1 MFVYLCKK
9 IAIPGN
15 IRLKC
20 ISWNKNQGFIA
31 CGGEDGLLKVLKLET
46 QTDEAKIKGLAASN
60 NISVTQ
66 TLEGHSGFVQ
76 VVTWNEQYQK
86 LTTSDQ
92 NGLIIVWMLYRGS
105 WYEEMINN
113 RNKSVVRSMSW
124 NADGQK
130 ICIVYE
136 DGAVIVGSVDGNR
149 IWGKDLKGTHLC
161 HVAWSS
167 DSKIL
172 LFGMANGEIHIYDS
186 QGNFIVKMKLSCLV
200 NVTGAFSI
208 AGIHWYHGTQGYIEP
223 NCPCLAVCYD
233 NGRCQIMR
241 DENDYN
247 PVLIDAAINV
257 VCIQWNPNG
266 SVLAVAGFLKASQD
280 KDINVVQFYTPFGE
294 HLRTLK
300 VPGKQI
306 SSLSWEGGGL
316 KIALAVDHYI
326 YFANI
331 RPHYKWGYCSN
342 TVVYAYTRAD
352 RPECCVVFWDT
363 KNNEKYVKYVRSL
376 ISITTYGDFCVL
388 ATKADENQPQ
398 YVLVLCNSI
407 GTPMDPKY
415 IDIEPLFVTMTK
427 THVIAASREAFYVWQ
442 YRVAKKLTAMEINQ
456 LARTRKEGRERIYHI
471 DDTSS
476 GSGDGHLDYS
486 RAFEETRDP
495 ICAITASDK
504 ILLVGRESGIIQRYS
519 LPSVAVVQSYTL
531 DCRAYQLSLNC
542 NSSRLA
548 IIDLSGVL
556 TFLELDP
563 RAADGAGLREAGE
576 PLRLERKDVWDMKW
590 AKDNPDLFAM
600 MEKTRM
606 YVFRN
611 LDPEEPIQTS
621 GYICNFEDLEIK
633 SVLLDEILKN
643 PEHPN
648 KDYIINFEIRSLR
661 DSRAL
666 IEKVGIEESSQF
678 IEDNPHPRLWR
689 LLAEA
694 ALQKL
699 DLQTAEQAFVRCKD
713 YQGIKFVK
721 RLGNLQ
727 SESMKQAE
735 VAAYFSRFEEAER
748 MYLDMDR
755 RDLAIGLRIKLGDWF
770 RVLQLLRTGSGHSDD
785 VLLEQAHN
793 AIGDYFADRQKWLNA
808 VQYYVQGQ
816 NQERLA
822 ECYYMLEDYQG
833 LENLANS
840 LPENHKLLPDIA
852 YMFVRVGMCEQAVS
866 AFLKCN
872 RPKDAVDTCVHL
884 NQWNKAVELA
894 KNHNMKEIGSLLARY
909 ASHLLEKNKILD
921 AIELYRKANYFFEAA
936 KLMFK
941 IADEE
946 SKKRTKPLRVKK
958 LYVLSALLMEQCYEQ
973 MQNAQRG
980 KVKERS
986 SESASALAGLLEEDV
1001 LSSTNRFADNA
1012 WRGAEAYHFFILAQK
1027 QLYKGSADAALKTAL
1042 HLRDYEDIIPA
1053 VEIYSLLAL
1062 CACANRAF
1070 YTCSKAFVKLESL
1083 ETLKPEQRQ
1092 QYEDLALEIFTR
1104 YSPKYKK
1111 QPDLDDVLERARSDL
1126 AAALNDRGQVR
1137 YLRVEFAAAVR
1148 DFTAAIECQPA
1159 FEVPYY
1165 NRGLVRYRLG
1175 DFDEAM
1181 KDFRKVLELNPQFE
1195 DAALSLKQA
1204 ILDKEEKQKRGY

>member
-1 MFVYLCKK
+1 
-9 IAIPGN
+9 
-15 IRLKC
+15 
-20 ISWNKNQGFIA
+20 
-31 CGGEDGLLKVLKLET
+31 
-46 QTDEAKIKGLAASN
+46 
-60 NISVTQ
+60 
-66 TLEGHSGFVQ
+66 

-92 NGLIIVWMLYRGS
+92 NGLIIVWMMYRGS

-167 DSKIL
+167 NSKIL
-172 LFGMANGEIHIYDS
+172 LFGMSNGEIHIYDN
-186 QGNFIVKMKLSCLV
+186 QGNFI
-200 NVTGAFSI
+200 
-208 AGIHWYHGTQGYIEP
+208 
-223 NCPCLAVCYD
+223 
-233 NGRCQIMR
+233 
-241 DENDYN
+241 
-247 PVLIDAAINV
+247 
-257 VCIQWNPNG
+257 
-266 SVLAVAGFLKASQD
+266 
-280 KDINVVQFYTPFGE
+280 

-300 VPGKQI
+300 VPGKQV

-363 KNNEKYVKYVRSL
+363 KNNEKYVKYVKSL

-407 GTPMDPKY
+407 GTPLDPKY
-415 IDIEPLFVTMTK
+415 IDIEPLFVTMTR
-427 THVIAASREAFYVWQ
+427 THVIAASKVAFYVWQ

-471 DDTSS
+471 DDTFS
-476 GSGDGHLDYS
+476 GSGDTHLDYS
-486 RAFEETRDP
+486 KAFEGTRDP

-519 LPSVAVVQSYTL
+519 LPSVAVVQSYSL
-531 DCRAYQLSLNC
+531 DRRAYQLSLNC

-556 TFLELDP
+556 TFVELEA
-563 RAADGAGLREAGE
+563 RAADSAGQPEAGGQ
-576 PLRLERKDVWDMKW
+576 LRLERKDVWDMKW

-770 RVLQLLRTGSGHSDD
+770 RVLQLLKTGSGDADD
-785 VLLEQAHN
+785 ALLEQAHN

-936 KLMFK
+936 KLMFQ

-958 LYVLSALLMEQCYEQ
+958 LYVLSALLMEQCHEQ

-980 KVKERS
+980 KVKEKS

-1027 QLYKGSADAALKTAL
+1027 QLYKGSVDAALKTAL

-1053 VEIYSLLAL
+1053 IEIYSLLAL

-1070 YTCSKAFVKLESL
+1070 DTCSKAFVKLESL
-1083 ETLKPEQRQ
+1083 ETLQPEQRQ
-1092 QYEDLALEIFTR
+1092 QYEELALEIFTR
-1104 YSPKYKK
+1104 YRPKYNKTA
-1111 QPDLDDVLERARSDL
+1111 DLDDVLESGDGKLPVCVATGAPILEYQFWMCSVCKHCMK
-1126 AAALNDRGQVR
+1126 AKEAGH
-1137 YLRVEFAAAVR
+1137 
-1148 DFTAAIECQPA
+1148 
-1159 FEVPYY
+1159 Y
-1165 NRGLVRYRLG
+1165 NACPLCHST
-1175 DFDEAM
+1175 
-1181 KDFRKVLELNPQFE
+1181 RKIKKKKKSKTKTENPQ
-1195 DAALSLKQA
+1195 
-1204 ILDKEEKQKRGY
+1204 EKPLLLPFS

>member
-1 MFVYLCKK
+1 MFIYLCKK

-15 IRLKC
+15 TRLKC
-20 ISWNKNQGFIA
+20 ISWNKTQGFIA

-46 QTDEAKIKGLAASN
+46 QTDEAKIKGLAAPN

-149 IWGKDLKGTHLC
+149 IWGKDLKGSHLC

-172 LFGMANGEIHIYDS
+172 LFGMANGEIHIYDN
-186 QGNFIVKMKLSCLV
+186 QGNFIVKMRLSCLV
-200 NVTGAFSI
+200 NLTGAFSI
-208 AGIHWYHGTQGYIEP
+208 AGIQWYHGTQGYVEP

-247 PVLIDAAINV
+247 PVLIDTGINV
-257 VCIQWNPNG
+257 VCIQWNSNG
-266 SVLAVAGFLKASQD
+266 SVLAVAGSLKAPSQD
-280 KDINVVQFYTPFGE
+280 KDVSIVQFYTPFGE

-300 VPGKQI
+300 VPGKEI
-306 SSLSWEGGGL
+306 SSLAWEGNGL

-331 RPHYKWGYCSN
+331 RPRYKWGYCSN

-352 RPECCVVFWDT
+352 RPECSVVFWDT

-407 GTPMDPKY
+407 GTPLDPKY
-415 IDIEPLFVTMTK
+415 IDIEPWFVTMTK

-476 GSGDGHLDYS
+476 SGSGEGHLDYS
-486 RAFEETRDP
+486 RAFEATRDP

-504 ILLVGRESGIIQRYS
+504 ILLVGRASGIIQRYS
-519 LPSVAVVQSYTL
+519 LPSVALVQSYTL

-556 TFLELDP
+556 TLLDLDP
-563 RAADGAGLREAGE
+563 RAAGSAGQPEAGE
-576 PLRLERKDVWDMKW
+576 QLKLERKDVWDLKW

-770 RVLQLLRTGSGHSDD
+770 RVLQLLKTGSGDSDD
-785 VLLEQAHN
+785 ALLEQAHN

-958 LYVLSALLMEQCYEQ
+958 LYVLSALLMEQCHEQ

-980 KVKERS
+980 KVKEKS

-1027 QLYKGSADAALKTAL
+1027 QLYKGSVDAALKTAL

-1053 VEIYSLLAL
+1053 VDIYSLLAL

-1070 YTCSKAFVKLESL
+1070 DTCSKAFVKLESL

-1104 YSPKYKK
+1104 YKPKYNKK
-1111 QPDLDDVLERARSDL
+1111 TDLDDVLES
-1126 AAALNDRGQVR
+1126 
-1137 YLRVEFAAAVR
+1137 R
-1148 DFTAAIECQPA
+1148 DGKLPVCVATGAPILEYRFWMCSVCKHCMKANEAGH
-1159 FEVPYY
+1159 Y
-1165 NRGLVRYRLG
+1165 NACPLCHSTV
-1175 DFDEAM
+1175 
-1181 KDFRKVLELNPQFE
+1181 
-1195 DAALSLKQA
+1195 S
-1204 ILDKEEKQKRGY
+1204 

>member
-1 MFVYLCKK
+1 SFFQ

-15 IRLKC
+15 TRLKC
-20 ISWNKNQGFIA
+20 ISWNKDQGYIA
-31 CGGEDGLLKVLKLET
+31 CGGENGLLKVLKLET
-46 QTDEAKIKGLAASN
+46 QSDEAKIKGLAAPSN
-60 NISVTQ
+60 LSVNQ
-66 TLEGHSGFVQ
+66 TLEGHSGSVQ
-76 VVTWNEQYQK
+76 VVTWNEQYEK

-92 NGLIIVWMLYRGS
+92 NGLIIVWMLYKGA

-167 DSKIL
+167 DSQVL
-172 LFGMANGEIHIYDS
+172 LFGMANGEIHIYDN
-186 QGNFIVKMKLSCLV
+186 QGNFIVKMKMSCLV
-200 NVTGAFSI
+200 NLTGPFSI
-208 AGIHWYHGTQGYIEP
+208 AGIHWYHGTEGYVEP
-223 NCPCLAVCYD
+223 DCPCLAICYN

-241 DENDYN
+241 DENDHN
-247 PVLIDAAINV
+247 PVLIDAFMNV
-257 VCIQWNPNG
+257 VCIQWNHCG
-266 SVLAVAGFLKASQD
+266 SVLAVAGSQQANAQD
-280 KDINVVQFYTPFGE
+280 KDVNIVQFYTPFGE

-300 VPGKQI
+300 VPGKEI
-306 SSLSWEGGGL
+306 SALSWEGSGL
-316 KIALAVDHYI
+316 KIALAVDSYI

-331 RPHYKWGYCSN
+331 RPDYKWGYCSN
-342 TVVYAYTRAD
+342 TVVYAYTRPD
-352 RPECCVVFWDT
+352 RPEYCVVFWDT
-363 KNNEKYVKYVRSL
+363 KNNEQYVKYVKSL

-407 GTPMDPKY
+407 GTPLDPKY

-427 THVIAASREAFYVWQ
+427 THVIAASKEAFYVWQ

-456 LARTRKEGRERIYHI
+456 VARTRKEGRERIYHI
-471 DDTSS
+471 DDTPS
-476 GSGDGHLDYS
+476 GSADERLDYS
-486 RAFEETRDP
+486 RATEGTRDP

-504 ILLVGRESGIIQRYS
+504 MLLVGREFGTIQRYT
-519 LPSVAVVQSYTL
+519 LPSVSFVQKYSL
-531 DCRAYQLSLNC
+531 KCRVRQLSLNC
-542 NSSRLA
+542 DSSRVAILDLA
-548 IIDLSGVL
+548 GVL
-556 TFLELDP
+556 TFFELDT
-563 RAADGAGLREAGE
+563 RVTDSAGE
-576 PLRLERKDVWDMKW
+576 QVIGEQLKLERKDVWDMKW

-648 KDYIINFEIRSLR
+648 KKYVINFEIRSLR
-661 DSRAL
+661 DSRSL
-666 IEKVGIEESSQF
+666 IEKVGIAESSQF

-694 ALQKL
+694 ALEKL

-727 SESMKQAE
+727 SEAMKQAE

-755 RDLAIGLRIKLGDWF
+755 RDLAIGLRIKLGDWS
-770 RVLQLLRTGSGHSDD
+770 RVLQLLNTDSG
-785 VLLEQAHN
+785 LLREQAFN
-793 AIGDYFADRQKWLNA
+793 ALGDYFADRQKWLNA
-808 VQYYVQGQ
+808 VQHYEKGR

-833 LENLANS
+833 LENLTNS
-840 LPENHKLLPDIA
+840 LPENHQLLPDIA
-852 YMFVRVGMCEQAVS
+852 YMFVRVGMCEQAVA

-894 KNHNMKEIGSLLARY
+894 KDHNMKEIGSLLARY
-909 ASHLLEKNKILD
+909 ASHLLEKNKIFD

-946 SKKRTKPLRVKK
+946 AKKRTKPLRVKK
-958 LYVLSALLMEQCYEQ
+958 LYVLSALLIGQCHEQ
-973 MQNAQRG
+973 MQNTQKE
-980 KVKERS
+980 KVKGKN
-986 SESASALAGLLEEDV
+986 SESASALSGLLEEDV
-1001 LSSTNRFADNA
+1001 LSSTNRFVDNA
-1012 WRGAEAYHFFILAQK
+1012 WRGAEAYHFFILAQR
-1027 QLYKGSADAALKTAL
+1027 QLYKGAVDAALKTAF

-1062 CACANRAF
+1062 CACANGAF
-1070 YTCSKAFVKLESL
+1070 DICSKAFIKLESL

-1092 QYEDLALEIFTR
+1092 QYEELALEIFTR
-1104 YSPKYKK
+1104 HSPQYGKK
-1111 QPDLDDVLERARSDL
+1111 TDLDDILQSGDGKLPVCVATGEPILEYRFWMCSTCKHCMKTKEAR
-1126 AAALNDRGQVR
+1126 N
-1137 YLRVEFAAAVR
+1137 
-1148 DFTAAIECQPA
+1148 
-1159 FEVPYY
+1159 Y
-1165 NRGLVRYRLG
+1165 NFCPLCHTTL
-1175 DFDEAM
+1175 
-1181 KDFRKVLELNPQFE
+1181 
-1195 DAALSLKQA
+1195 
-1204 ILDKEEKQKRGY
+1204 

>member
-1 MFVYLCKK
+1 MFIYLCKK

-15 IRLKC
+15 VRLKC

-46 QTDEAKIKGLAASN
+46 QTDEAKIKGLAAPN

-149 IWGKDLKGTHLC
+149 IWGKDLKGTHLS

-167 DSKIL
+167 DSRIL
-172 LFGMANGEIHIYDS
+172 LFGMANGEIHIYDN

-200 NVTGAFSI
+200 NSSGAFSI

-247 PVLIDAAINV
+247 PILIDTGINV

-266 SVLAVAGFLKASQD
+266 SVLAVAGSLKAASQD
-280 KDINVVQFYTPFGE
+280 KDVNVVQFYTPFGE

-316 KIALAVDHYI
+316 KIALAVDYYI

-342 TVVYAYTRAD
+342 TVVYAYTRPD

-363 KNNEKYVKYVRSL
+363 KNNEKYVKYVKSL

-407 GTPMDPKY
+407 GTPLDPKY
-415 IDIEPLFVTMTK
+415 IDVEPLFVTMTK
-427 THVIAASREAFYVWQ
+427 THVIAASRQAFYVWQ

-456 LARTRKEGRERIYHI
+456 LTRTRKEGRERIYHI

-486 RAFEETRDP
+486 RAFEGTIDP

-504 ILLVGRESGIIQRYS
+504 ILLVGRESGTIQRYS

-531 DCRAYQLSLNC
+531 GCRAYQLCLNC

-556 TFLELDP
+556 TFLDLDV
-563 RAADGAGLREAGE
+563 RAADSTGQQEAGE
-576 PLRLERKDVWDMKW
+576 QLKLERRDVWDMKW

-666 IEKVGIEESSQF
+666 IEKVGIEESFQF

-699 DLQTAEQAFVRCKD
+699 DLQMAEQAFVRCKD

-770 RVLQLLRTGSGHSDD
+770 RVLQLLKTGSGDSDD
-785 VLLEQAHN
+785 ALLEQAHN

-822 ECYYMLEDYQG
+822 ECYYMLEDYRG

-872 RPKDAVDTCVHL
+872 QPKDAVDTCVHL

-921 AIELYRKANYFFEAA
+921 AIELYRKGNYFFEAA

-958 LYVLSALLMEQCYEQ
+958 LYVLSALLMEQCHEQ

-980 KVKERS
+980 KVKEKS

-1027 QLYKGSADAALKTAL
+1027 QLYKGSVDAALKTAL

-1062 CACANRAF
+1062 CACANREF
-1070 YTCSKAFVKLESL
+1070 DTCSKAFVKLESL

-1104 YSPKYKK
+1104 YSPKCNKK
-1111 QPDLDDVLERARSDL
+1111 PDLDAVLES
-1126 AAALNDRGQVR
+1126 
-1137 YLRVEFAAAVR
+1137 
-1148 DFTAAIECQPA
+1148 
-1159 FEVPYY
+1159 
-1165 NRGLVRYRLG
+1165 G
-1175 DFDEAM
+1175 DGKIPVCVATGAPILEYQFWMCSVCKHCMKTKEAEHY
-1181 KDFRKVLELNPQFE
+1181 KACPLCH
-1195 DAALSLKQA
+1195 STG
-1204 ILDKEEKQKRGY
+1204 I

>member
-1 MFVYLCKK
+1 MFIYLSKK

-15 IRLKC
+15 IRLRC
-20 ISWNKNQGFIA
+20 ISWNKDQGFIA
-31 CGGEDGLLKVLKLET
+31 CGGEEGLLKVLELEA
-46 QTDEAKIKGLAASN
+46 QADEAKLKGLAAPSN
-60 NISVTQ
+60 LSMNQ
-66 TLEGHSGFVQ
+66 TLEGHSGSVQ

-92 NGLIIVWMLYRGS
+92 NGLIIVWMLYKGA

-149 IWGKDLKGTHLC
+149 IWGKDLKGTQLS

-167 DSKIL
+167 DSKVL
-172 LFGMANGEIHIYDS
+172 LFGMANGEIHIYDN
-186 QGNFIVKMKLSCLV
+186 QGNFIMKMKLNCLV

-208 AGIHWYHGTQGYIEP
+208 AGIHWYHGAEGYIEP
-223 NCPCLAVCYD
+223 DCPCLAICFD

-241 DENDYN
+241 HENDPN
-247 PVLIDAAINV
+247 PVLIDTGMNV
-257 VCIQWNPNG
+257 VCIQWNHCG
-266 SVLAVAGFLKASQD
+266 SVLAVAGSQKTTTQE
-280 KDINVVQFYTPFGE
+280 KDINIVQFYTPFGE

-300 VPGKQI
+300 VPGKLV
-306 SSLSWEGGGL
+306 SALSWEGGGL
-316 KIALAVDHYI
+316 KIGLAVDSYI

-331 RPHYKWGYCSN
+331 RPDYKWGYCSN
-342 TVVYAYTRAD
+342 TVVYAYTRPD
-352 RPECCVVFWDT
+352 RPEYCIVFWDT

-376 ISITTYGDFCVL
+376 ISITTCGDFCIL
-388 ATKADENQPQ
+388 ATKADESQPQ

-407 GTPMDPKY
+407 GTPLDPKY
-415 IDIEPLFVTMTK
+415 IDIGPLFVTMTK
-427 THVIAASREAFYVWQ
+427 THVIAASKEAFYIWQ

-456 LARTRKEGRERIYHI
+456 VARTRKEGRERIYHI
-471 DDTSS
+471 DDTPS
-476 GSGDGHLDYS
+476 GAADGVLDYS
-486 RAFEETRDP
+486 KAIHGTRDP
-495 ICAITASDK
+495 ISAITASDK
-504 ILLVGRESGIIQRYS
+504 TLIVGRESGTIQRYS
-519 LPSVAVVQSYTL
+519 LPNVGLIQKYTL
-531 DCRAYQLSLNC
+531 NCRAYQLSLNC

-556 TFLELDP
+556 TFFDLDT
-563 RAADGAGLREAGE
+563 RVTDSSGQQIIGE
-576 PLRLERKDVWDMKW
+576 QLKLERKDVWDMKW

-633 SVLLDEILKN
+633 TVLLDEILKN

-666 IEKVGIEESSQF
+666 IEEVGIEESSQF

-699 DLQTAEQAFVRCKD
+699 DLPTAEQAFVRCKD

-735 VAAYFSRFEEAER
+735 VAAYFGRFEEAER

-770 RVLQLLRTGSGHSDD
+770 RVLQLLKTGSGDADD
-785 VLLEQAHN
+785 ALLEQAHN
-793 AIGDYFADRQKWLNA
+793 AIGDYFADRQKWINA
-808 VQYYVQGQ
+808 VQYYVQGR

-840 LPENHKLLPDIA
+840 LPENNKLLPDIA
-852 YMFVRVGMCEQAVS
+852 HMFVRVGMCDQAVC

-921 AIELYRKANYFFEAA
+921 AIELYRKANYFFDAA

-946 SKKRTKPLRVKK
+946 AKKRTKPLRVKK
-958 LYVLSALLMEQCYEQ
+958 LYVLAALLVEQYHEQ
-973 MQNAQRG
+973 VKNVQRG
-980 KVKERS
+980 KVKGKS
-986 SESASALAGLLEEDV
+986 SEATSALAGLLEEDV
-1001 LSSTNRFADNA
+1001 LSSASRFTDNA
-1012 WRGAEAYHFFILAQK
+1012 WRGAEAYHFFLLAQR
-1027 QLYKGSADAALKTAL
+1027 QLYEGYVDTAMKTAL

-1062 CACANRAF
+1062 CACGNRAF
-1070 YTCSKAFVKLESL
+1070 GICSKAFVKLESL
-1083 ETLKPEQRQ
+1083 ETLSPEQKQ
-1092 QYEDLALEIFTR
+1092 QYEDLALEIFTKHC
-1104 YSPKYKK
+1104 PKYSKK
-1111 QPDLDDVLERARSDL
+1111 SDLDGLLESSGEGKLPTCVATGRPITEYQFWMCNVCKHCVQAQEIS
-1126 AAALNDRGQVR
+1126 N
-1137 YLRVEFAAAVR
+1137 
-1148 DFTAAIECQPA
+1148 
-1159 FEVPYY
+1159 Y
-1165 NRGLVRYRLG
+1165 NFCPLCHGSVAYGITLMVQQLGYR
-1175 DFDEAM
+1175 
-1181 KDFRKVLELNPQFE
+1181 
-1195 DAALSLKQA
+1195 
-1204 ILDKEEKQKRGY
+1204 

>member
-1 MFVYLCKK
+1 MFIYLSKK

-15 IRLKC
+15 VRLRC
-20 ISWNKNQGFIA
+20 ISWNKDQGFIA

-46 QTDEAKIKGLAASN
+46 QTDEAKLKGLAAPSN
-60 NISVTQ
+60 LSMNQ
-66 TLEGHSGFVQ
+66 TLEGHSGSVQ

-92 NGLIIVWMLYRGS
+92 NGLIIVWMLYKGA

-149 IWGKDLKGTHLC
+149 IWGKDLKGSQLC

-172 LFGMANGEIHIYDS
+172 LFGMANGEIHIYDN
-186 QGNFIVKMKLSCLV
+186 QGNFIMKMKMNCLV

-208 AGIHWYHGTQGYIEP
+208 AGIHWYPGTEGYTEQD
-223 NCPCLAVCYD
+223 CPCLAICFD

-241 DENDYN
+241 HENDQN
-247 PVLIDAAINV
+247 PVLIDTGMNV
-257 VCIQWNPNG
+257 VSIQWNHCG
-266 SVLAVAGFLKASQD
+266 SVLAVAGFQKATTQD
-280 KDINVVQFYTPFGE
+280 KDVNLVQFYTPFGE

-300 VPGKQI
+300 VPGKQM
-306 SSLSWEGGGL
+306 SALSWEGGGL
-316 KIALAVDHYI
+316 KIGLAVDSFI

-331 RPHYKWGYCSN
+331 RPDYKWGYCSN
-342 TVVYAYTRAD
+342 TVVYAYTRPD
-352 RPECCVVFWDT
+352 RPEYCVVFWDT
-363 KNNEKYVKYVRSL
+363 KNNEKYVKYVKSL
-376 ISITTYGDFCVL
+376 ISITTCGDFCIL

-407 GTPMDPKY
+407 GTPLDPKY
-415 IDIEPLFVTMTK
+415 IDIGPLFVTMTK
-427 THVIAASREAFYVWQ
+427 THVIAASKEAFYIWQ

-456 LARTRKEGRERIYHI
+456 VARTRKEGRERIYHI
-471 DDTSS
+471 DDIPS
-476 GSGDGHLDYS
+476 GAADGVLDYS
-486 RAFEETRDP
+486 KAIQGTRDP

-504 ILLVGRESGIIQRYS
+504 TLIVGRESGTIQRYS
-519 LPSVAVVQSYTL
+519 LPNVGLLQKYVL
-531 DCRAYQLSLNC
+531 NCRAYQMSLNC

-556 TFLELDP
+556 TFFDLDT
-563 RAADGAGLREAGE
+563 RVTDSTGQQIVGE
-576 PLRLERKDVWDMKW
+576 QLKLERKDVWDMKW

-648 KDYIINFEIRSLR
+648 KEYIINFEIRSLR

-666 IEKVGIEESSQF
+666 IE
-678 IEDNPHPRLWR
+678 
-689 LLAEA
+689 
-694 ALQKL
+694 
-699 DLQTAEQAFVRCKD
+699 
-713 YQGIKFVK
+713 
-721 RLGNLQ
+721 
-727 SESMKQAE
+727 E
-735 VAAYFSRFEEAER
+735 VIRAGSG
-748 MYLDMDR
+748 
-755 RDLAIGLRIKLGDWF
+755 DLAIGLRIKLGDWF
-770 RVLQLLRTGSGHSDD
+770 RVLQLLKTGSGDADD
-785 VLLEQAHN
+785 TLLEQAHN
-793 AIGDYFADRQKWLNA
+793 AIGDYFADRQKWINA
-808 VQYYVQGQ
+808 VQYYVQGR

-840 LPENHKLLPDIA
+840 LPENNKLLPDIA
-852 YMFVRVGMCEQAVS
+852 HMFVRVGMCEQAVT

-921 AIELYRKANYFFEAA
+921 AIELYRKANYFFDAA

-946 SKKRTKPLRVKK
+946 AKKRTKPLRVKK
-958 LYVLSALLMEQCYEQ
+958 LYVLSALLVEQYHEQ
-973 MQNAQRG
+973 VKNAQRG
-980 KVKERS
+980 KVKGKS
-986 SESASALAGLLEEDV
+986 SEATSALAGLLEEDV
-1001 LSSTNRFADNA
+1001 LSSANRLTDNA
-1012 WRGAEAYHFFILAQK
+1012 WRGAEAYHFFILAQR
-1027 QLYKGSADAALKTAL
+1027 QLYEGYVDTAMKTAL

-1070 YTCSKAFVKLESL
+1070 GTCSKAFVKLESL
-1083 ETLKPEQRQ
+1083 ETLSPEQRQ
-1092 QYEDLALEIFTR
+1092 QYEDLALEIFTKHC
-1104 YSPKYKK
+1104 PKHTKK
-1111 QPDLDDVLERARSDL
+1111 SDLDGLLEGGEGKLPTCVATGRSITEYQFWMCNVCKHCVQ
-1126 AAALNDRGQVR
+1126 AQEISN
-1137 YLRVEFAAAVR
+1137 
-1148 DFTAAIECQPA
+1148 
-1159 FEVPYY
+1159 Y
-1165 NRGLVRYRLG
+1165 NFCPLCHSSVT
-1175 DFDEAM
+1175 
-1181 KDFRKVLELNPQFE
+1181 
-1195 DAALSLKQA
+1195 
-1204 ILDKEEKQKRGY
+1204 

>member
-1 MFVYLCKK
+1 MFIYLSKK

-15 IRLKC
+15 VRLRC
-20 ISWNKNQGFIA
+20 ISWNKDQGFIA

-46 QTDEAKIKGLAASN
+46 QTDEAKLKGLAAPSN
-60 NISVTQ
+60 LSMNQ
-66 TLEGHSGFVQ
+66 TLEGHSGSVQ

-92 NGLIIVWMLYRGS
+92 NGLIIVWMLYKGA

-149 IWGKDLKGTHLC
+149 IWGKDLKGIQLC

-167 DSKIL
+167 DSKTL
-172 LFGMANGEIHIYDS
+172 LFGMANGEIHIYDN
-186 QGNFIVKMKLSCLV
+186 QGNFIMKMKLNCLV

-208 AGIHWYHGTQGYIEP
+208 AGIHWYPGTEGYTEP
-223 NCPCLAVCYD
+223 DCPCLAICFD

-241 DENDYN
+241 HENDQN
-247 PVLIDAAINV
+247 PVLIDTGMNV
-257 VCIQWNPNG
+257 VSIQWNHCG
-266 SVLAVAGFLKASQD
+266 SVLAVAGFQKSSTQD
-280 KDINVVQFYTPFGE
+280 KDVNLVQFYTPFGE

-300 VPGKQI
+300 VPGKQM
-306 SSLSWEGGGL
+306 SALSWEGGGL
-316 KIALAVDHYI
+316 KIGLAVDSFI

-331 RPHYKWGYCSN
+331 RPDYKWGYCSN
-342 TVVYAYTRAD
+342 TVVYAYTRPD
-352 RPECCVVFWDT
+352 RPEYCVVFWDT
-363 KNNEKYVKYVRSL
+363 KNNEKYVKYVKSL
-376 ISITTYGDFCVL
+376 ISITTCGDFCIL

-398 YVLVLCNSI
+398 EEHETESIGATYVLVLCNSI
-407 GTPMDPKY
+407 GTPLDPKY
-415 IDIEPLFVTMTK
+415 IDIGPLFVTMTK
-427 THVIAASREAFYVWQ
+427 THVIAASKEAFYIWQ

-456 LARTRKEGRERIYHI
+456 VARTRKEGRERIYHI
-471 DDTSS
+471 DETPSGTS
-476 GSGDGHLDYS
+476 DGMLDYS
-486 RAFEETRDP
+486 KAIQVRDAFN
-495 ICAITASDK
+495 
-504 ILLVGRESGIIQRYS
+504 YS
-519 LPSVAVVQSYTL
+519 EQFALIF
-531 DCRAYQLSLNC
+531 
-542 NSSRLA
+542 RLA

-556 TFLELDP
+556 TFFDLDT
-563 RAADGAGLREAGE
+563 RVADSTGQQVVGE
-576 PLRLERKDVWDMKW
+576 RLKLERKDVWDMKW

-648 KDYIINFEIRSLR
+648 KEYIINFEIRSLR

-666 IEKVGIEESSQF
+666 IEEVGIEESSQF

-735 VAAYFSRFEEAER
+735 VAAYFGRFEEAER

-770 RVLQLLRTGSGHSDD
+770 RVLQLLKTGSGDADD
-785 VLLEQAHN
+785 TLLEQAHN
-793 AIGDYFADRQKWLNA
+793 AIGDYFADRQKWINA
-808 VQYYVQGQ
+808 VQYYVQGR

-840 LPENHKLLPDIA
+840 LPENNKLLPDIA
-852 YMFVRVGMCEQAVS
+852 HMFVRVGMCEQAVT

-894 KNHNMKEIGSLLARY
+894 KDHNMKEIGSLLARY

-921 AIELYRKANYFFEAA
+921 AIELYRKANYFFDAA

-941 IADEE
+941 VADEE
-946 SKKRTKPLRVKK
+946 AKKRTKPLRVKK
-958 LYVLSALLMEQCYEQ
+958 LYVLSALLVEQYHEQ
-973 MQNAQRG
+973 MKNAQRG
-980 KVKERS
+980 KVKGKS
-986 SESASALAGLLEEDV
+986 SEATSALAGLLEEDV
-1001 LSSTNRFADNA
+1001 LSTDNRLTDNA
-1012 WRGAEAYHFFILAQK
+1012 WRGAEAYHFFILAQR
-1027 QLYKGSADAALKTAL
+1027 QLYEGYVDPAMKTAL

-1062 CACANRAF
+1062 CACANKAF
-1070 YTCSKAFVKLESL
+1070 ATCSKAFVKLESL
-1083 ETLKPEQRQ
+1083 ETLSPEQRQ
-1092 QYEDLALEIFTR
+1092 QYEDLALEIFTKHC
-1104 YSPKYKK
+1104 PKHTKK
-1111 QPDLDDVLERARSDL
+1111 SDLDGLLEGGEGKLPTCVATGRPITDYQFWMCNVCKHCVQDQEIS
-1126 AAALNDRGQVR
+1126 N
-1137 YLRVEFAAAVR
+1137 
-1148 DFTAAIECQPA
+1148 
-1159 FEVPYY
+1159 Y
-1165 NRGLVRYRLG
+1165 NFCPLCHSSVT
-1175 DFDEAM
+1175 
-1181 KDFRKVLELNPQFE
+1181 
-1195 DAALSLKQA
+1195 
-1204 ILDKEEKQKRGY
+1204 

>member
-1 MFVYLCKK
+1 MFIYLCKK

-15 IRLKC
+15 VCLRC
-20 ISWNKNQGFIA
+20 ISWNKDQGFIA

-46 QTDEAKIKGLAASN
+46 QTDEAKIKGLAAPSN
-60 NISVTQ
+60 LSVNQ
-66 TLEGHSGFVQ
+66 TLEGHSGSVQ

-92 NGLIIVWMLYRGS
+92 NGLIIVWMLYKGA

-172 LFGMANGEIHIYDS
+172 LFGMANGEVHIYDN

-200 NVTGAFSI
+200 NLTGAFSI
-208 AGIHWYHGTQGYIEP
+208 AGIHWYHGTEGYIEP
-223 NCPCLAVCYD
+223 DCPCLAVCYD

-241 DENDYN
+241 DENDHN
-247 PVLIDAAINV
+247 PVLIDTGMNV
-257 VCIQWNPNG
+257 ICIQWNHCG
-266 SVLAVAGFLKASQD
+266 SVLAVAGSLKSTSQD
-280 KDINVVQFYTPFGE
+280 KDVNIVQFYTPFGE

-306 SSLSWEGGGL
+306 SALSWEGSGL
-316 KIALAVDHYI
+316 KIALAVDSYI

-331 RPHYKWGYCSN
+331 RPDYKWGYCSN
-342 TVVYAYTRAD
+342 TVVYAYTRPD
-352 RPECCVVFWDT
+352 RPEYCVVFWDT
-363 KNNEKYVKYVRSL
+363 KNNEKYVKYVKSL

-407 GTPMDPKY
+407 GTPLDPKY
-415 IDIEPLFVTMTK
+415 IDIGPLFVTMTK
-427 THVIAASREAFYVWQ
+427 THVIAASKEAFYIWQ

-456 LARTRKEGRERIYHI
+456 VARTRREGRERIYHI
-471 DDTSS
+471 DDTPS
-476 GSGDGHLDYS
+476 GSADGHLDYS
-486 RAFEETRDP
+486 RAIEGTRDP

-504 ILLVGRESGIIQRYS
+504 ILLVGRESGTIQRYS
-519 LPSVAVVQSYTL
+519 LPSVCLVQKYTL
-531 DCRAYQLSLNC
+531 NCRAHQLSLNC
-542 NSSRLA
+542 NSSRVA

-556 TFLELDP
+556 TFFDLDT
-563 RAADGAGLREAGE
+563 RGVDSTGQQVIGE
-576 PLRLERKDVWDMKW
+576 QLKLERKDVWDMKW
-590 AKDNPDLFAM
+590 ANDNPDLFAM

-633 SVLLDEILKN
+633 SILLDEILKN

-755 RDLAIGLRIKLGDWF
+755 RNLAIGLRMKLGDWF
-770 RVLQLLRTGSGHSDD
+770 RVLQLLKTGSGDADD
-785 VLLEQAHN
+785 ALLEQAYN

-808 VQYYVQGQ
+808 VQYYVQGR

-840 LPENHKLLPDIA
+840 LPENNKLLPDIA
-852 YMFVRVGMCEQAVS
+852 CMFVRVGMCEQAVS

-921 AIELYRKANYFFEAA
+921 AIELYRKANSFFEAA

-958 LYVLSALLMEQCYEQ
+958 LYVLSALLMEQCHEQ

-980 KVKERS
+980 KVKGKS
-986 SESASALAGLLEEDV
+986 SETASALSGLLEEDV
-1001 LSSTNRFADNA
+1001 LYSTNRFADNA
-1012 WRGAEAYHFFILAQK
+1012 WRGAEAYHFFILAQR
-1027 QLYKGSADAALKTAL
+1027 QLYKGSVDAALKTAL
-1042 HLRDYEDIIPA
+1042 HLRDYEDIIPT

-1070 YTCSKAFVKLESL
+1070 DICSRAFMKLESM
-1083 ETLKPEQRQ
+1083 ETLRPEQRQ

-1104 YSPKYKK
+1104 HCPKYNKK
-1111 QPDLDDVLERARSDL
+1111 SDLDDVLESGGGKLPVCVATGERILEYQFWMCSVCKHCMKAKEASS
-1126 AAALNDRGQVR
+1126 
-1137 YLRVEFAAAVR
+1137 
-1148 DFTAAIECQPA
+1148 
-1159 FEVPYY
+1159 Y
-1165 NRGLVRYRLG
+1165 NFCPLCHSI
-1175 DFDEAM
+1175 A
-1181 KDFRKVLELNPQFE
+1181 
-1195 DAALSLKQA
+1195 
-1204 ILDKEEKQKRGY
+1204 

>member
-1 MFVYLCKK
+1 MRPSGGGCQGDRSFQEPRVLAIGGLEEVSCVGLYLL
-9 IAIPGN
+9 ASSSRGSQN
-15 IRLKC
+15 V
-20 ISWNKNQGFIA
+20 
-31 CGGEDGLLKVLKLET
+31 LLLEQENDAKLR
-46 QTDEAKIKGLAASN
+46 GLAAPSN
-60 NISVTQ
+60 LSMNQ
-66 TLEGHSGFVQ
+66 TLEGHSGSVQ

-92 NGLIIVWMLYRGS
+92 NGLIIVWMLYKGS

-149 IWGKDLKGTHLC
+149 IWGKDLKGIQLC
-161 HVAWSS
+161 HVAWSA

-172 LFGMANGEIHIYDS
+172 LFGMANGEIHIYDN
-186 QGNFIVKMKLSCLV
+186 QGNFIMKMKLNCLV
-200 NVTGAFSI
+200 NVTGAVSI
-208 AGIHWYHGTQGYIEP
+208 AGIHWYHGTEGYVEP
-223 NCPCLAVCYD
+223 HCPCLAICFD

-241 DENDYN
+241 HENDQN
-247 PVLIDAAINV
+247 PVLIDSGMYV
-257 VCIQWNPNG
+257 VSIQWNHTG
-266 SVLAVAGFLKASQD
+266 SVLAVAGSQKAITQD
-280 KDINVVQFYTPFGE
+280 KDVNTVQFYTPFGE
-294 HLRTLK
+294 HLGTLK
-300 VPGKQI
+300 IPGKQM
-306 SSLSWEGGGL
+306 SALSWEGGGL
-316 KIALAVDHYI
+316 KIALAVDSFI

-331 RPHYKWGYCSN
+331 RPDYK
-342 TVVYAYTRAD
+342 
-352 RPECCVVFWDT
+352 F
-363 KNNEKYVKYVRSL
+363 
-376 ISITTYGDFCVL
+376 
-388 ATKADENQPQ
+388 
-398 YVLVLCNSI
+398 VLVLCNSI
-407 GTPMDPKY
+407 GTPLDPKY
-415 IDIEPLFVTMTK
+415 IDLVPLFVTMTK
-427 THVIAASREAFYVWQ
+427 THVIAASKEAFYTWQ
-442 YRVAKKLTAMEINQ
+442 YRVAKKLTALEINQ
-456 LARTRKEGRERIYHI
+456 ITRSRKEGRERIYHV
-471 DDTSS
+471 DDTPS
-476 GSGDGHLDYS
+476 GSADGVLDYS
-486 RAFEETRDP
+486 KAIQGTRDP

-504 ILLVGRESGIIQRYS
+504 TLIVSRESGTIQRYS
-519 LPSVAVVQSYTL
+519 LPNVGLIQKYSL

-548 IIDLSGVL
+548 IIDISGVL
-556 TFLELDP
+556 TFFDLDARVTDSTGQQVIGEL
-563 RAADGAGLREAGE
+563 LK
-576 PLRLERKDVWDMKW
+576 LERKDVWDMKW

-643 PEHPN
+643 PEYPD

-666 IEKVGIEESSQF
+666 IEKVGIEDASQF

-699 DLQTAEQAFVRCKD
+699 DLHTAEQAFVRCKD

-735 VAAYFSRFEEAER
+735 VAAYFGRFEEAER

-755 RDLAIGLRIKLGDWF
+755 RDLAIGLRLKLGDWF
-770 RVLQLLRTGSGHSDD
+770 RVLQLLKTGSGDADD
-785 VLLEQAHN
+785 SLLEQAHN

-808 VQYYVQGQ
+808 VQYYVQGR

-822 ECYYMLEDYQG
+822 ECYYMLEDYEG

-840 LPENHKLLPDIA
+840 LPENHKLLPEVA
-852 YMFVRVGMCEQAVS
+852 QMFVRAGMCEQAVT

-872 RPKDAVDTCVHL
+872 QPKAAVDTCVHL
-884 NQWNKAVELA
+884 NRWNKAVELA
-894 KNHNMKEIGSLLARY
+894 KSHNMKEIGSLLARY

-921 AIELYRKANYFFEAA
+921 AIELYRKASYFYDAA

-946 SKKRTKPLRVKK
+946 AKKRTKPLRVKK
-958 LYVLSALLMEQCYEQ
+958 LYVLSALLIEQYHEQ
-973 MQNAQRG
+973 MKNAQRG
-980 KVKERS
+980 KVKGKS
-986 SESASALAGLLEEDV
+986 SEATSALAGLLEEEV
-1001 LSSTNRFADNA
+1001 LSTTSRFTDNA
-1012 WRGAEAYHFFILAQK
+1012 WRGAEAYHFFILAQR
-1027 QLYKGSADAALKTAL
+1027 QLYEGYVDNALKTAL

-1062 CACANRAF
+1062 CACASRAF
-1070 YTCSKAFVKLESL
+1070 GTCSKAFIKLESL
-1083 ETLKPEQRQ
+1083 ETLSSEQKQ
-1092 QYEDLALEIFTR
+1092 QYENLALEIFTKHT
-1104 YSPKYKK
+1104 PKDNRKSE
-1111 QPDLDDVLERARSDL
+1111 LDSFLEGGEGKLPTCVATGNPVTEYQFWTCSVCKHCVLAQEISNYNFCPL
-1126 AAALNDRGQVR
+1126 CHS
-1137 YLRVEFAAAVR
+1137 AV
-1148 DFTAAIECQPA
+1148 
-1159 FEVPYY
+1159 
-1165 NRGLVRYRLG
+1165 G
-1175 DFDEAM
+1175 
-1181 KDFRKVLELNPQFE
+1181 
-1195 DAALSLKQA
+1195 
-1204 ILDKEEKQKRGY
+1204 

>member
-1 MFVYLCKK
+1 

-15 IRLKC
+15 VRLRC
-20 ISWNKNQGFIA
+20 ISWNKDQGFIA

-46 QTDEAKIKGLAASN
+46 QTDEAKIKGLAAPSN
-60 NISVTQ
+60 LSVNQ
-66 TLEGHSGFVQ
+66 TLEGHSGSVQ
-76 VVTWNEQYQK
+76 VVTWNEHYQK

-92 NGLIIVWMLYRGS
+92 NGLIIVWMFYKGA

-167 DSKIL
+167 DSKVL

-200 NVTGAFSI
+200 NLTGALSI
-208 AGIHWYHGTQGYIEP
+208 AGIHWYHGTEGYMEP
-223 NCPCLAVCYD
+223 DCPCLAVCYD

-241 DENDYN
+241 DENDQN
-247 PVLIDAAINV
+247 PVLIDTGMSV
-257 VCIQWNPNG
+257 VCIQWNHCG
-266 SVLAVAGFLKASQD
+266 SVLAVAGSLKTTSQD
-280 KDINVVQFYTPFGE
+280 KDVNIVQFYTPFGE

-306 SSLSWEGGGL
+306 SALSWEGSGL
-316 KIALAVDHYI
+316 KIALAVDSYI

-331 RPHYKWGYCSN
+331 RPDYKWGYCSN
-342 TVVYAYTRAD
+342 TVVYAYTRPD
-352 RPECCVVFWDT
+352 RPEYCVVFWDT
-363 KNNEKYVKYVRSL
+363 KNNEKYVKYVKGL
-376 ISITTYGDFCVL
+376 ISITTDGDFCVL
-388 ATKADENQPQ
+388 ATKADENLPQ

-407 GTPMDPKY
+407 GTPLDPKY
-415 IDIEPLFVTMTK
+415 IDIGPLFVTMTK
-427 THVIAASREAFYVWQ
+427 THVIAASKEAFYIWK

-456 LARTRKEGRERIYHI
+456 VARTRKEGRERIYHV
-471 DDTSS
+471 DDTPS
-476 GSGDGHLDYS
+476 GSAHGHLDYS
-486 RAFEETRDP
+486 RATEGTRDP

-504 ILLVGRESGIIQRYS
+504 ILLVGRESGTIQRYS
-519 LPSVAVVQSYTL
+519 FPNVAIVQKYSL
-531 DCRAYQLSLNC
+531 NSRVYQMSLNC
-542 NSSRLA
+542 NSSRIA

-556 TFLELDP
+556 TFFDLDT
-563 RAADGAGLREAGE
+563 RTVDSTGQQVIGE
-576 PLRLERKDVWDMKW
+576 QLKLERKDVWDMKW

-621 GYICNFEDLEIK
+621 GYICNFEDLEIR

-699 DLQTAEQAFVRCKD
+699 DLHTAEQAFVRCKD

-770 RVLQLLRTGSGHSDD
+770 RVLQLLKTGSGDSDD
-785 VLLEQAHN
+785 ALLEQAHN
-793 AIGDYFADRQKWLNA
+793 AIGDYFADRQKWFNA
-808 VQYYVQGQ
+808 VQHYVQGR

-833 LENLANS
+833 LENLVNS

-852 YMFVRVGMCEQAVS
+852 HMFVRVGMCDQAVS

-872 RPKDAVDTCVHL
+872 HPKDAVDTCVHL

-921 AIELYRKANYFFEAA
+921 AVELYRKANYFFEAA

-946 SKKRTKPLRVKK
+946 AKKRTKPLRVKK
-958 LYVLSALLMEQCYEQ
+958 LYVLSALLLEQCHEQ
-973 MQNAQRG
+973 MQNEQRARVKG
-980 KVKERS
+980 KS
-986 SESASALAGLLEEDV
+986 SETASALAGLLEEDV
-1001 LSSTNRFADNA
+1001 LSSSNRFADNP
-1012 WRGAEAYHFFILAQK
+1012 WRGAEGYHFFILAQR
-1027 QLYKGSADAALKTAL
+1027 QLYKGSVAAALQTAL
-1042 HLRDYEDIIPA
+1042 YLRDFEDIIPA

-1070 YTCSKAFVKLESL
+1070 DICSKAFVKLQSL
-1083 ETLKPEQRQ
+1083 ETLKPEERQ

-1104 YSPKYKK
+1104 HCPKSVKK
-1111 QPDLDDVLERARSDL
+1111 TDLDDVLKSGDGKLPVCIATGEPILEYQFWMCSVCKHCMKAKEANNYNFCPLCHS
-1126 AAALNDRGQVR
+1126 
-1137 YLRVEFAAAVR
+1137 AV
-1148 DFTAAIECQPA
+1148 
-1159 FEVPYY
+1159 
-1165 NRGLVRYRLG
+1165 
-1175 DFDEAM
+1175 
-1181 KDFRKVLELNPQFE
+1181 
-1195 DAALSLKQA
+1195 
-1204 ILDKEEKQKRGY
+1204 

>member
-1 MFVYLCKK
+1 
-9 IAIPGN
+9 IAIPNN

-20 ISWNKNQGFIA
+20 ISWNKSQGYIA

-172 LFGMANGEIHIYDS
+172 LFGMANGEIHIYDN

-200 NVTGAFSI
+200 NLTGAFSI

-247 PVLIDAAINV
+247 PVLLDTGINI
-257 VCIQWNPNG
+257 VCVQWNPNG
-266 SVLAVAGFLKASQD
+266 SVLAVAGYLKAASQD
-280 KDINVVQFYTPFGE
+280 KDVNVVQFYTPFGE

-363 KNNEKYVKYVRSL
+363 KNNEKYVKYVKSL

-407 GTPMDPKY
+407 GTPLDPKY

-427 THVIAASREAFYVWQ
+427 THVIAASKEAFYIWQ

-486 RAFEETRDP
+486 RAFEGTRDP

-504 ILLVGRESGIIQRYS
+504 ILLVGRESGTIQRYS

-556 TFLELDP
+556 TFLDLDA
-563 RAADGAGLREAGE
+563 RAADGAGRPEAGE
-576 PLRLERKDVWDMKW
+576 QLKLERKDVWDMKW

-770 RVLQLLRTGSGHSDD
+770 RVLQLLKTGSGHSDD
-785 VLLEQAHN
+785 ALLEQAHN

-958 LYVLSALLMEQCYEQ
+958 LYVLSALLMEQCHEQ

-980 KVKERS
+980 KVKEKS

-1027 QLYKGSADAALKTAL
+1027 QLYKGCADAALKTAL
-1042 HLRDYEDIIPA
+1042 HLRDYEDIISA

-1062 CACANRAF
+1062 CACKTRAF
-1070 YTCSKAFVKLESL
+1070 NTCSKAFVKLESL

-1104 YSPKYKK
+1104 YSPKHTTK
-1111 QPDLDDVLERARSDL
+1111 LEVDDALENMKSGDDKFPVCVATGAPIQEHQFWMCSVCKHCMK
-1126 AAALNDRGQVR
+1126 AKEAGH
-1137 YLRVEFAAAVR
+1137 
-1148 DFTAAIECQPA
+1148 
-1159 FEVPYY
+1159 Y
-1165 NRGLVRYRLG
+1165 NACPLCHSPV
-1175 DFDEAM
+1175 
-1181 KDFRKVLELNPQFE
+1181 
-1195 DAALSLKQA
+1195 S
-1204 ILDKEEKQKRGY
+1204 

>member
-1 MFVYLCKK
+1 MFIYLSKK

-15 IRLKC
+15 VRLRC
-20 ISWNKNQGFIA
+20 ISWNKDQGFIA

-46 QTDEAKIKGLAASN
+46 QTDEAKLKGLAAPSN
-60 NISVTQ
+60 LSMNQ
-66 TLEGHSGFVQ
+66 TLEGHSGSVQ

-92 NGLIIVWMLYRGS
+92 NGLIIVWMLYKGA

-149 IWGKDLKGTHLC
+149 IWGKDLKGIQLC

-167 DSKIL
+167 DSKTL
-172 LFGMANGEIHIYDS
+172 LFGMANGEIHIYDN
-186 QGNFIVKMKLSCLV
+186 QGNFIMKMKLNCLV

-208 AGIHWYHGTQGYIEP
+208 AGIHWYPGTEGYTEP
-223 NCPCLAVCYD
+223 DCPCLAICFD

-241 DENDYN
+241 HENDQN
-247 PVLIDAAINV
+247 PVLIDTGMNV
-257 VCIQWNPNG
+257 VSIQWNHCG
-266 SVLAVAGFLKASQD
+266 SVLAVAGFQKSSTQD
-280 KDINVVQFYTPFGE
+280 KDVNLVQFYTPFGE

-300 VPGKQI
+300 VPGKQM
-306 SSLSWEGGGL
+306 SALSWEGGGL
-316 KIALAVDHYI
+316 KIGLAVDSFI

-331 RPHYKWGYCSN
+331 RPDYKWGYCSN
-342 TVVYAYTRAD
+342 TVVYAYTRPD
-352 RPECCVVFWDT
+352 RPEYCVVFWDT
-363 KNNEKYVKYVRSL
+363 KNNEKYVKYVKSL
-376 ISITTYGDFCVL
+376 ISITTCGDFCIL

-407 GTPMDPKY
+407 GTPLDPKY
-415 IDIEPLFVTMTK
+415 IDIGPLFVTMTK
-427 THVIAASREAFYVWQ
+427 THVIAASKEAFYIWQ

-456 LARTRKEGRERIYHI
+456 VARTRKEGRERIYHI
-471 DDTSS
+471 DETPSGTS
-476 GSGDGHLDYS
+476 DGMLDYS
-486 RAFEETRDP
+486 KAIQVRDTRGLCSLEDMP
-495 ICAITASDK
+495 SIN
-504 ILLVGRESGIIQRYS
+504 LLS
-519 LPSVAVVQSYTL
+519 PP
-531 DCRAYQLSLNC
+531 
-542 NSSRLA
+542 RLA

-556 TFLELDP
+556 TFFDLDT
-563 RAADGAGLREAGE
+563 RVADSTGQQVVGE
-576 PLRLERKDVWDMKW
+576 RLKLERKDVWDMKW

-648 KDYIINFEIRSLR
+648 KEYIINFEIRSLR

-666 IEKVGIEESSQF
+666 IEEVGIEESSQF

-735 VAAYFSRFEEAER
+735 VAAYFGRFEEAER

-770 RVLQLLRTGSGHSDD
+770 RVLQLLKTGSGDADD
-785 VLLEQAHN
+785 TLLEQAHN
-793 AIGDYFADRQKWLNA
+793 AIGDYFADRQKWYVINA
-808 VQYYVQGQ
+808 VQYYVQGR

-840 LPENHKLLPDIA
+840 LPENNKLLPDIA
-852 YMFVRVGMCEQAVS
+852 HMFVRVGMCEQAVT

-894 KNHNMKEIGSLLARY
+894 KDHNMKEIGSLLARY

-921 AIELYRKANYFFEAA
+921 AIELYRKANYFFDAA

-941 IADEE
+941 VADEE
-946 SKKRTKPLRVKK
+946 AKKRTKPLRVKK
-958 LYVLSALLMEQCYEQ
+958 LYVLSALLVEQYHEQ
-973 MQNAQRG
+973 MKNAQRG
-980 KVKERS
+980 KVKGKS
-986 SESASALAGLLEEDV
+986 SEATSALAGLLEEDV
-1001 LSSTNRFADNA
+1001 LSTDNRLTDNA
-1012 WRGAEAYHFFILAQK
+1012 WRGAEAYHFFILAQR
-1027 QLYKGSADAALKTAL
+1027 QLYEGYVDPAMKTAL

-1062 CACANRAF
+1062 CACANKAF
-1070 YTCSKAFVKLESL
+1070 ATCSKAFVKLESL
-1083 ETLKPEQRQ
+1083 ETLSPEQRQ
-1092 QYEDLALEIFTR
+1092 QYEDLALEIFTKHC
-1104 YSPKYKK
+1104 PKHTKK
-1111 QPDLDDVLERARSDL
+1111 SDLDGLLEGGEGKLPTCVATGRPITDYQFWMCNVCKHCVQDQEIS
-1126 AAALNDRGQVR
+1126 N
-1137 YLRVEFAAAVR
+1137 
-1148 DFTAAIECQPA
+1148 
-1159 FEVPYY
+1159 Y
-1165 NRGLVRYRLG
+1165 NFCPLCHSSVT
-1175 DFDEAM
+1175 
-1181 KDFRKVLELNPQFE
+1181 
-1195 DAALSLKQA
+1195 
-1204 ILDKEEKQKRGY
+1204 